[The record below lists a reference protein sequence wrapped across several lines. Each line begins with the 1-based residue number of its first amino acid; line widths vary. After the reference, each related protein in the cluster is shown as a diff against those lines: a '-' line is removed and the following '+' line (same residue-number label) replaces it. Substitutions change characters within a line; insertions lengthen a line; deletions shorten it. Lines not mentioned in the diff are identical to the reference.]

1 MTSPLAVPETLLKR
15 YVLDVPVEYNQWNY
29 WNFDIKWSELDAY
42 NQLIPR
48 KVVVKHNGKK

>member
-1 MTSPLAVPETLLKR
+1 MITLIP
-15 YVLDVPVEYNQWNY
+15 YTYFVTEHPIGQEGIGNDD
-29 WNFDIKWSELDAY
+29 WNFDIQWSELDAY